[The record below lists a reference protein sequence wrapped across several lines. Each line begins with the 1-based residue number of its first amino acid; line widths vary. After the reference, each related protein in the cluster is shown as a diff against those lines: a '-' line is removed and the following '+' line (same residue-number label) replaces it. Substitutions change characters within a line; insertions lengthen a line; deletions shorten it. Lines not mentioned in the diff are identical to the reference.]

1 MVRALWYAEA
11 MMATLSHS
19 EATLSTAERR
29 RFPRVKAGLPVEFR
43 QLTQPERQ
51 MAGSLSRDLSAGG
64 VRLTTSRFLARD
76 SRLVVLFTPPGAGR
90 QIRAVARVAWV
101 QERPFGEFCDC
112 GLEFVEIT
120 AEDQGTIA
128 GLVERG
134 AVLS

>member
-1 MVRALWYAEA
+1 MT
-11 MMATLSHS
+11 ATLSHL

-29 RFPRVKAGLPVEFR
+29 RFPRVKAGLEVEFR
-43 QLTQPERQ
+43 PLTQPEQRP
-51 MAGSLSRDLSAGG
+51 AGSLSRDLSAGG

-76 SRLVVLFTPPGAGR
+76 SRLVLLFAPRGVGR
-90 QIRAVARVAWV
+90 QLRAVARVIWV
-101 QERPFGEFCDC
+101 RERPFSEFWDC
-112 GLEFVEIT
+112 GLEFVEIS